1 MKKFLLV
8 KIWIGLEIAA
18 VLGVVAF
25 ILLRTF
31 VFTKADTGPTY
42 SVPQASADRDA
53 PVDFELPRD
62 LLVDEV
68 DGEEAAA
75 SSDLEAEGETLTGN
89 LYKAD
94 YPAEVTERL
103 SQMSVAEK
111 IELLLMTTPES
122 LCEKGKVTVAGNV
135 FEQAF
140 AAKPV
145 SGLIFSDANF
155 VSDASGMEMFK
166 ILRSWSREKS
176 GLNLF
181 LAYDK
186 TAMEAAALSDR
197 GFNVFCMDPSDD
209 AVAKVQEAA
218 NATMIPAFASTME
231 DAPDTADSTAVIVR
245 TDESQKII
253 EAINNGKTYLY
264 RIDSYVP
271 VHDALVAAAED
282 GTIIPEALDKASGYA
297 LTLRMALTSMRPE
310 EMEKEPPKAAPAKK
324 KSSKQ
329 KTPEEQAKELQ
340 KQLEKQMQEATAAA
354 AAAAQSGQ

>member
-8 KIWIGLEIAA
+8 KIWIGIEIAA
-18 VLGVVAF
+18 VLGLAAF
-25 ILLRTF
+25 ILLRST

-42 SVPQASADRDA
+42 SVPKESAAQDA

-62 LLVDEV
+62 LMVDEV
-68 DGEEAAA
+68 SEDTAAA
-75 SSDLEAEGETLTGN
+75 SSDLDAEGETLTGN

-103 SQMSVAEK
+103 SQMSAAEK

-140 AAKPV
+140 VAKPV
-145 SGLIFSDANF
+145 SGLFFNDANF
-155 VSDASGMEMFK
+155 VSDASGMEMCK
-166 ILRSWSREKS
+166 TLRGWSREKN

-186 TAMEAAALSDR
+186 TGADAATLSDR
-197 GFNVFCMDPSDD
+197 GFNVFCMDPSED
-209 AVAKVQEAA
+209 ASAKVQEAA
-218 NATMIPAFASTME
+218 NATMIPAFVATME
-231 DAPDTADSTAVIVR
+231 NAPDTADSTAVIVR

-253 EAINNGKTYLY
+253 EALNNGKTYLY
-264 RIDSYVP
+264 RIDSYTP
-271 VHDALVAAAED
+271 VHDALVGAAED

-310 EMEKEPPKAAPAKK
+310 ESEKEPPKAAPVK
-324 KSSKQ
+324 KSKKQ
-329 KTPEEQAKELQ
+329 KTPEEQAQELQ

-354 AAAAQSGQ
+354 AAAASGQ